1 MKEFCKA
8 ALVAATVT
16 ASGFTMAQA
25 DEEAFRIGG
34 IVSLSGAYGVIGESM
49 RKGAELAAETHGGS
63 VLGAPIVFEW
73 EDTETNPQIAVQKA
87 SSLMG
92 KGVDMLFGAVSSG
105 STLAVM
111 KVSERRGVPLL
122 VTLSASDRITGEDMA
137 ANTFRT
143 SNPVR
148 MENTMMAEF
157 VGRESLGKIY
167 AVVAD
172 YGVGRDMWDDL
183 KDRLISAGAEIVAE
197 DYPPLGGRDYALII
211 DKIQNTDADGVV
223 MIMTGG
229 DAITFLKQSGQ
240 VGLKD
245 QKQIFGTMVMDEMM
259 GEAVGKLSY
268 DVNSTLRYHFS
279 IDNETNRAFVK
290 AYQGKYGIY
299 PDQAAGEAYD
309 GMSWFLD
316 VVDQTG
322 VWDQKAWIE
331 AFSTSTNTKSIE
343 GVKTM
348 RACDHQA
355 AQSGL
360 FGKAVPGE
368 SPFPDVTMSISYQ
381 FDSEILFPACD

>member
-1 MKEFCKA
+1 MTKYRKA
-8 ALVAATVT
+8 AFIVAAAAALGAT
-16 ASGFTMAQA
+16 SAQA
-25 DEEAFRIGG
+25 EEDAFRVGG

-49 RKGAELAAETHGGS
+49 RKGAELAADVRGGT

-87 SSLMG
+87 SGLMG

-137 ANTFRT
+137 SNTFRT

-157 VGRESLGKIY
+157 AGREKLDKIY

-172 YGVGRDMWDDL
+172 YGVGRDMWEDL
-183 KDRLISAGAEIVAE
+183 KGRLTSIGAEIVAE

-211 DKIQNTDADGVV
+211 DKIQKTDADGVV

-245 QKQIFGTMVMDEMM
+245 EKQIFGTMVMDEMM
-259 GEAVGKLSY
+259 GEAVGNLSY
-268 DVNSTLRYHFS
+268 GVNSTLRYHFA
-279 IDNETNRAFVK
+279 IDNEVNRAFVT
-290 AYQGKYGIY
+290 AFQDKYGTY

-309 GMSWFLD
+309 GMAWFLD

-322 VWDQKAWIE
+322 VWDQQAWIE
-331 AFSTSTNTKSIE
+331 AFSTSTNTNSIE
-343 GVKTM
+343 GVKIM

-360 FGKAVPGE
+360 FGKAVQGE
-368 SPFPDVTMSISYQ
+368 APYPDVTMAISYQ
-381 FDSEILFPACD
+381 FDSETLFPACD

>member
-1 MKEFCKA
+1 MNIFGKAALFAAGAA
-8 ALVAATVT
+8 ALVANPAL
-16 ASGFTMAQA
+16 A
-25 DEEAFRIGG
+25 DEDAFRVGG

-49 RKGAELAAETHGGS
+49 RKGAELAAEARGGT

-87 SSLMG
+87 SALMG

-111 KVSERRGVPLL
+111 KVSERRGVPLI

-137 ANTFRT
+137 SNTFRT

-157 VGRESLGKIY
+157 VGREKLGKIY

-183 KDRLISAGAEIVAE
+183 KGRLDAVGAEIVAE

-211 DKIQNTDADGVV
+211 DKIKKTDADGVV

-245 QKQIFGTMVMDEMM
+245 EKQIFGTMGMDEMM
-259 GEAVGKLSY
+259 GEAVGDLSY
-268 DVNSTLRYHFS
+268 GVNSTLRYHFA
-279 IDNETNRAFVK
+279 IDNDVNRAFVESYV
-290 AYQGKYGIY
+290 AKYGVY

-309 GMSWFLD
+309 GMAWFLD
-316 VVDQTG
+316 VVEETG
-322 VWDQKAWIE
+322 VWDQQAWIK
-331 AFSTSTNTKSIE
+331 AFSTSTNTKSLE
-343 GVKTM
+343 GVKVM

-355 AQSGL
+355 AQSGI
-360 FGKAVPGE
+360 FGKAIKGE
-368 SPFPDVTMSISYQ
+368 APHPNVTMEISYQ
-381 FDSEILFPACD
+381 FDSETLFPACD